1 MNRRILSLIVAGLL
15 AAASSARAQC
25 SLIISEY
32 IEGSSNNKAIE
43 LYNGTGAS
51 IDLLA
56 GNYVLQQYNNGS
68 ATPGTALSLTGVVA
82 AGATYVIVNSSAS
95 NEFTSVAQQLTPN
108 SSPMNYNGDDA
119 LVLRSGGASG
129 TIIDS
134 LGQVGTDPGTEWGTG
149 LTSTADNTIRR
160 KASITVGDTS
170 TGDAFD
176 PATEWD
182 GFANNAS
189 DGLGAHTMN
198 CGATN
203 TAPAL
208 STIGNKSTT
217 NGSSLVFL
225 VSAADTV
232 DNDEITLSAS
242 NLPSGA
248 VFAPASAFTGVTN
261 TFTWNPVGAV
271 GVYTTTFYAVD
282 NDGFSTQTIFI
293 TVFAAPATNQI
304 PVLTVPSVPS
314 ALDGATVSF
323 SVSAADV
330 IDNDPITL
338 SASNL
343 PGTATFATVTN
354 LTGVTNTFLWTGATP
369 VGVYT
374 AQFYAVDKD
383 GVTNRPVVI
392 TVQNPAVA
400 LGTSNV
406 WINEINY
413 DTPGTDSNE
422 YVEVAGVAGVDLSAY
437 SLVLYNNDT
446 GAPYFTTNLTGI
458 VITNEGCGYG
468 AEYVLIPGIQNGAPD
483 GVALLEGANV
493 LQFLG
498 YEGNMTAS
506 NGPAAGL
513 VTSADMG
520 TQTGTNVTLQLSG
533 TGTNYSEYAWT
544 TNTASPGLLNVA
556 QYITGCSAPPV
567 TLAFSPAA
575 ATVAENGVTVDV
587 LVYKSAAASNI
598 TAQLVVGGTAT
609 QVVDFTISTTNI
621 SLAGATTSQVVTIT
635 LVDDG
640 VFESNETVVLT
651 FTNLAEGVVGS
662 PSQHTL
668 TITDDDQL
676 LLTITTATQTVQ
688 SDITALDVG
697 GTASANLVGELV
709 WSNQLTGGT
718 GTTPAGTSWLI
729 SGVPL
734 DVGINTISV
743 IGTNAAGGSVQALR
757 NLSRLAEPR
766 AGTAF
771 ILTQDFEATD
781 TWAIVSGAAQVS
793 TNVGVGD
800 FPDSQRLANG
810 TQSWQV
816 SSANVTLELASVSIA
831 GYTGRQVNVRV
842 SSTALS
848 GAQGTDGGDHVRVF
862 VALNGAA
869 FASTGELDLA
879 GNSNARW
886 GFTATNHAAIPAGTA
901 VSVAAPQGGE
911 SVNNFSDLYVLI
923 PDSATSLAVRVQ
935 AQTDSANEIWNIDA
949 IRVTGYGGVNPDADG
964 DLMPDAWEQ
973 DNFGGSTTN
982 EAAGDHDG
990 DGISNLDEYISGTA
1004 PTNGTSFL
1012 ELTSITSTPST
1023 VVSFFGATGRLYRL
1037 DYRDNLLDLAGWT
1050 EFTNNIPGTNGLMLV
1065 PRGDVTN
1072 ARSFRVRVQL
1082 P

>member
-1 MNRRILSLIVAGLL
+1 MQRKCLSFVLVGMLGVA
-15 AAASSARAQC
+15 SFARAQC

-32 IEGSSNNKAIE
+32 IEGSSNNKALE

-51 IDLLA
+51 IDLAA
-56 GNYVLQQYNNGS
+56 GSYILQHYNNGS
-68 ATPGTALSLTGVVA
+68 ASVTFSLSLTGTVA
-82 AGATYVIVNSSAS
+82 AGATYVIANASAS
-95 NEFTSVAQQLTPN
+95 TSILAVAQQTAPV
-108 SSPMNYNGDDA
+108 SSSVMTFNGDDA

-129 TIIDS
+129 TILDS
-134 LGQVGTDPGTEWGTG
+134 IGVVGTDPGSEWGTG

-160 KASITVGDTS
+160 KAAITVGDAN

-182 GFANNAS
+182 GYATDTFA
-189 DGLGAHTMN
+189 GLGSHTMN
-198 CGATN
+198 CNVTN
-203 TAPAL
+203 TPPAL
-208 STIGNKSTT
+208 NTIGNKSTT
-217 NGSSLVFL
+217 NGASLVFL

-282 NDGFSTQTIFI
+282 NDGVSTQTITI
-293 TVFAAPATNQI
+293 TVFAPPATNQI
-304 PVLTVPSVPS
+304 PVLSVPSVPS
-314 ALDGATVSF
+314 VLDGATVSF
-323 SVSAADV
+323 NVFASDL
-330 IDNDPITL
+330 IDNDAITL

-354 LTGVTNTFLWTGATP
+354 ATGVTNTFLWTGATP

-374 AQFYAVDKD
+374 AQFYAVDND
-383 GVTNRPVVI
+383 GVTNRAVVI
-392 TVQNPAVA
+392 TVQAPAVA
-400 LGTSNV
+400 LGASNV

-413 DTPGTDSNE
+413 DSPGTDSNE
-422 YVEVAGVAGVDLSAY
+422 FIEVAGVAGVDLAGY
-437 SLVLYNNDT
+437 SLVFYNSDD

-468 AEYVLIPGIQNGAPD
+468 AEYVLVPGIQNGAPD
-483 GVALLEGANV
+483 GVALMQGANV

-513 VTSADMG
+513 TTSANMG
-520 TQTGTNVTLQLSG
+520 TQTAINPTLQLAG
-533 TGTNYSEYAWT
+533 TGTNYSEYVWT

-556 QYITGCSAPPV
+556 QFITGCSGPAL
-567 TLAFSPAA
+567 TLAFSPAVATNSEGGA
-575 ATVAENGVTVDV
+575 AFDV
-587 LVYKSAAASNI
+587 LVYKSAAVSNV
-598 TAQLVVGGTAT
+598 TAQLVLSGTAT
-609 QVVDFTISTTNI
+609 QGVDYTISTTNVTL
-621 SLAGATTSQVVTIT
+621 SGATTSQTVTIT
-635 LVDDG
+635 MVTDA

-651 FTNLAEGVVGS
+651 FTNLTEAVVGS

-668 TITDDDQL
+668 VITDDDQL

-688 SDITALDVG
+688 ADFTTLDVG

-709 WSNQLTGGT
+709 WSNLLTGAT
-718 GTTPAGTSWLI
+718 GTTPAGTSWLV
-729 SGVPL
+729 SALPLGVGL
-734 DVGINTISV
+734 NTISV

-757 NLSRLAEPR
+757 NLSRLDEPR
-766 AGTAF
+766 AGTAA

-793 TNVGVGD
+793 TNAGAADV
-800 FPDSQRLANG
+800 PASQRLANG
-810 TQSWQV
+810 IQSWQV
-816 SSANVTLELASVSIA
+816 NNANVTLELAQASIA

-848 GAQGTDGGDHVRVF
+848 AAQGSDGGDHVRVF
-862 VALNGAA
+862 VALNGAT
-869 FASTGELDLA
+869 FSSTGELDLA

-886 GFTATNHAAIPAGTA
+886 GFSATNHAAIPAGIA
-901 VSVAAPQGGE
+901 VSIPAPQSGE
-911 SVNNFSDLYVLI
+911 SVNNYSDLYVLI
-923 PDSATSLAVRVQ
+923 PDSATTLAVRVQ
-935 AQTDSANEIWNIDA
+935 AQTDSTNEIWNIDA
-949 IRVTGYGGVNPDADG
+949 IRVTGYSGFNPDADG

-982 EAAGDHDG
+982 GAAGDNDG
-990 DGISNLDEYISGTA
+990 DGISNLDEYISGTQ
-1004 PTNGTSFL
+1004 PTNALAFL
-1012 ELTSITSTPST
+1012 RATITNAPATAVT
-1023 VVSFFGATGRLYRL
+1023 FFGVTGRLYRL
-1037 DYRDNLLDLAGWT
+1037 DFSDNLLGDWT
-1050 EFTNNIPGTNGLMLV
+1050 EFTNSIPGTNGLMLV
-1065 PRGDVTN
+1065 PKGDITN
-1072 ARSFRVRVQL
+1072 SRSFRVRVQL

>member
-1 MNRRILSLIVAGLL
+1 MPRTCLSLVLVALLGL
-15 AAASSARAQC
+15 ATQARAQC
-25 SLIISEY
+25 NLIISEY
-32 IEGSSNNKAIE
+32 IEGSANNKAIE
-43 LYNGTGAS
+43 LYNGTGSA

-56 GNYVLQQYNNGS
+56 GNYILHTYVNGS
-68 ATPGTALSLTGVVA
+68 ATPGTALSLTGTIA
-82 AGATYVIVNSSAS
+82 AGATYVIANTAAS
-95 NEFTSVAQQLTPN
+95 NEFTSVAQQLAPN
-108 SSPMNYNGDDA
+108 GVPMNYNGDDA
-119 LVLRSGGASG
+119 IVLRSGGASG

-134 LGQVGTDPGTEWGTG
+134 IGLVGTDPGSEWGTG
-149 LTSTADNTIRR
+149 LTSTADNTLRR
-160 KASITVGDTS
+160 KASVTVGDTN

-182 GFANNAS
+182 GYANNAS
-189 DGLGAHTMN
+189 DGLGSHTMN

-203 TAPAL
+203 TPPAL
-208 STIGNKSTT
+208 STIGNKSAT
-217 NGSSLVFL
+217 NGASLTFT

-282 NDGFSTQTIFI
+282 NDGFSTQTITI

-304 PVLTVPSVPS
+304 PVLTVPTVPS
-314 ALDGATVSF
+314 ALVGGDVSF
-323 SVSAADV
+323 LVSAADL
-330 IDNDPITL
+330 IDNDAITL

-354 LTGVTNTFLWTGATP
+354 LTGVTNTFLWLGATP

-374 AQFYAVDKD
+374 ATFYAVDDD
-383 GVTNRPVVI
+383 GVTSSTAVI
-392 TVQNPAVA
+392 TVQDPAVA
-400 LGTSNV
+400 IGVSNV
-406 WINEINY
+406 WINELSY
-413 DTPGTDSNE
+413 DAPGTDSNE
-422 YVEVAGVAGVDLSAY
+422 FIEVAGVAGVNLANY
-437 SLVLYNNDT
+437 SIVFYNSDN
-446 GAPYFTTNLTGI
+446 GSPYFTTNLTGL

-468 AEYVLIPGIQNGAPD
+468 AEYVAVPGIQNGAPD
-483 GVALLEGANV
+483 GVALLEGSSV

-513 VTSADMG
+513 TTSANIG
-520 TQTGTNVTLQLSG
+520 TQTALNDTLQLAG
-533 TGTNYSEYAWT
+533 TGTNYGEYVWT

-556 QYITGCSAPPV
+556 QFITGCSAPPL
-567 TLAFSPAA
+567 TLAFSPAS
-575 ATVAENGVTVDV
+575 ATNAENGAAFEVVI
-587 LVYKSAAASNI
+587 YKSAAVSNV

-621 SLAGATTSQVVTIT
+621 TLTGATTAQVVTLT
-635 LVDDG
+635 MVDDG

-651 FTNLAEGVVGS
+651 FTNLTESVVGV
-662 PSQHTL
+662 PAQHTL
-668 TITDDDQL
+668 VITDDDQL

-688 SDITALDVG
+688 SDSTALDVG

-709 WSNQLTGGT
+709 WSNLLSGAT

-729 SGVPL
+729 SGLPL
-734 DVGINTISV
+734 DVGVNTISV

-781 TWAIVSGAAQVS
+781 TWAIVSGLAQVS
-793 TNVGVGD
+793 TNAGVGD

-816 SSANVTLELASVSIA
+816 SSANVTLELASASIA

-886 GFTATNHAAIPAGTA
+886 GFTATNHAAIPAGFA
-901 VSVAAPQGGE
+901 VSVPAPQSGE
-911 SVNNFSDLYVLI
+911 NINNYSDLYVLI
-923 PDSATSLAVRVQ
+923 PDSATSLALRVQ
-935 AQTDSANEIWNIDA
+935 AQTDSTNEIWNIDA

-990 DGISNLDEYISGTA
+990 DGISNLDEYISGTL

-1012 ELTSITSTPST
+1012 ELTAITSTPAT

-1037 DYRDNLLDLAGWT
+1037 DYRDDLLDLAGWT

-1065 PRGDVTN
+1065 PRGDITN
-1072 ARSFRVRVQL
+1072 TRSFRVRVQL